1 MSVSAFIV
9 DLAFIALLVINIID
23 GRRKGFVKIILSF
36 AALLVT
42 WFVASG
48 LSLPVAEWAN
58 EAFVGGWITKAIEG
72 AVADSIANGSDALL
86 ASIPDYISN
95 AAQTAGVS
103 FEELASQLGN
113 TVDPAVAAEK
123 IYGAIENNLVIS
135 VLRIVSFF
143 ALYLVMNWVASIAIG
158 IIGRVFKLPILKGVN
173 KLLGS
178 VVGALKGILIA
189 VVISIILG
197 LVAMVVPETAFAQAL
212 DGSVIYGFL
221 SEAVHAVFG
230 S

>member
-1 MSVSAFIV
+1 MNISAFIV
-9 DLAFIALLVINIID
+9 DIAFVALLVISVID

-36 AALLVT
+36 AGMLVT

-48 LSLPVAEWAN
+48 FSLPVAEWAN
-58 EAFVGGWITKAIEG
+58 EAFVGDWITKALEG
-72 AVADSIANGSDALL
+72 AIADSISNGSESIL
-86 ASIPDYISN
+86 ASIPEYIAN
-95 AAQTAGVS
+95 AAKVAGVS

-113 TVDPAVAAEK
+113 TVDPVVASEK

-143 ALYLVMNWVASIAIG
+143 ALYLVMNSVVSIVIG
-158 IIGRVFKLPILKGVN
+158 IIGKVFKLPVLKGIN

-189 VVISIILG
+189 VVISIVLG
-197 LVAMVVPETAFAQAL
+197 LVAMVVPETEFVQAL

-221 SEAVHAVFG
+221 SEAVHSVFVG
-230 S
+230 